1 MKSPSI
7 DSFYIDINDHVNLVE
22 SYTEIDNIA
31 AIIKAC
37 RLKPHD
43 YLFKQKTKKIKLFKW
58 WIDEF
63 NNSLYLNKEIDIVYN
78 NLKSNK
84 TISTDLYYGL
94 SLDKIIA
101 ISKLAYICA
110 GKDEDTY
117 SDFAIITFLGI
128 DDYLRSYMF
137 MYGECTQVSPLLIGI
152 DNLQNIFKGVGTS
165 YFQKLKNKKNLGM
178 PCEEIEMWL
187 TSLPVSNDFIA
198 DLNKQYENINVFK

>member
-22 SYTEIDNIA
+22 SYTEINNIA
-31 AIIKAC
+31 TIIKAC

-43 YLFKQKTKKIKLFKW
+43 YLFKQKTSKIKLFKW

-63 NNSLYLNKEIDIVYN
+63 NNSLYLNKDIEIVYN
-78 NLKSNK
+78 DLKSNK

-94 SLDKIIA
+94 SINKIVA
-101 ISKLAYICA
+101 ISSLAYICA

-117 SDFAIITFLGI
+117 EDFAIITFLGL

-137 MYGECTQVSPLLIGI
+137 MYGEWTQVSPLLIGI
-152 DNLQNIFKGVGTS
+152 DNLQNLFKGVGTS
-165 YFQKLKNKKNLGM
+165 YFQKLKNKKNSGM
-178 PCEEIEMWL
+178 PCEEIETWL
-187 TSLPVSNDFIA
+187 TSLPVSDDFIT